1 MRTRDQRL
9 AALTFR
15 QVRDV
20 PEAERQK
27 YGTAAHRLPM
37 LIRTAGLVQALAFMK
52 SRRKTGIDRLLADL
66 SVAVI
71 HLPESLGDAG
81 ETTAAD
87 GDELLAQSRD
97 GELTTYMLLTTRAL
111 QALGFLRRYVK
122 SELKI
127 DASEDMDAGDAT
139 AESGHAAA

>member
-15 QVRDV
+15 QVHRV
-20 PEAERQK
+20 PEGERQK

-37 LIRTAGLVQALAFMK
+37 LIRAAGLVQALAFMK

-66 SVAVI
+66 SVAVL
-71 HLPESLGDAG
+71 HLPQGLEDGG
-81 ETTAAD
+81 ENAAN
-87 GDELLAQSRD
+87 GNELLAQSRD

-111 QALGFLRRYVK
+111 QALGFLRRYVN

-139 AESGHAAA
+139 AENDHAAA